1 MTQQHVSVT
10 LACLLALTTSVDL
23 RSQTS
28 PSVPITAMTRSDI
41 KQLARTAHTPEHC
54 RVLAIYHRHQ
64 ETLFRTKAADEKAE
78 WERRKQMTGGVWSK
92 YPTPSDSARN
102 LYEYYVYKAH
112 DMSAKAGDYERKST
126 IQ

>member
-10 LACLLALTTSVDL
+10 LACLLALTASVDL

-41 KQLARTAHTPEHC
+41 KKLSRTAHTPEQYG
-54 RVLAIYHRHQ
+54 VLAIYFRQQ
-64 ETLFRTKAADEKAE
+64 ETQYRTKASDEKAE
-78 WERRKQMTGGVWSK
+78 WERRKQITGGVWSK

-102 LYEYYVYKAH
+102 LYDYYVYQAN
-112 DMSAKAGDYERKST
+112 DMSAKAGDYERRSIT
-126 IQ
+126 Q

>member
-1 MTQQHVSVT
+1 MTQQRISVT

-28 PSVPITAMTRSDI
+28 PSVPIRAMARSDI
-41 KQLARTAHTPEHC
+41 KQLARTAHTPEQY
-54 RVLAIYHRHQ
+54 RALAMYFRQQ

-102 LYEYYVYKAH
+102 LYDYYVYKAN
-112 DMSAKAGDYERKST
+112 DMSAKAGDYERKSV